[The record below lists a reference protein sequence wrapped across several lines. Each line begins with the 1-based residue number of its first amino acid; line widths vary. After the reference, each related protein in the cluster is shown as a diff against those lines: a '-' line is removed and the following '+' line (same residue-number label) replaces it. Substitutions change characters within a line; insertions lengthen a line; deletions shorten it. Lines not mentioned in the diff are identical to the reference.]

1 MYSGSQSAPGN
12 GVGRMTP
19 VQYVLP
25 WTNSITSHTGSV
37 ISLPGTAQYMVT
49 DNNNIKSNST
59 AAVAASVSLVTWKSF
74 IRVYQGYPSMP
85 DGDRQNYY

>member
-1 MYSGSQSAPGN
+1 
-12 GVGRMTP
+12 
-19 VQYVLP
+19 
-25 WTNSITSHTGSV
+25 
-37 ISLPGTAQYMVT
+37 MVT